1 MISKEKS
8 NSNSTQS
15 NKQPLKTN
23 DYNSIIKNNV
33 LNKYFIYRRFA
44 LNQFINSNEF
54 RNLFKNWH
62 LNYDKQIQNL
72 KKNFSKKEK
81 TKIINKKYICLGGY
95 TDVIKALNKRGWKQ
109 IVKNTKTNDFGFIWT
124 LKTCD
129 VIFNELKP
137 DQIANHFFK
146 NGMITRKNGLTKS
159 LRNLY
164 IKGINPDNFFP
175 RCYDLAEKYD
185 LNNFLED
192 FKKIYYLYIL
202 KKFLIKIEK

>member
-8 NSNSTQS
+8 NSNSIQS

-54 RNLFKNWH
+54 RNLFKNWQ

-81 TKIINKKYICLGGY
+81 TKIINKKYI
-95 TDVIKALNKRGWKQ
+95 
-109 IVKNTKTNDFGFIWT
+109 
-124 LKTCD
+124 
-129 VIFNELKP
+129 
-137 DQIANHFFK
+137 
-146 NGMITRKNGLTKS
+146 
-159 LRNLY
+159 
-164 IKGINPDNFFP
+164 
-175 RCYDLAEKYD
+175 
-185 LNNFLED
+185 
-192 FKKIYYLYIL
+192 
-202 KKFLIKIEK
+202 